1 MIIITTDWEIFLT
14 LLDKVP
20 KESVENAPQV
30 NINITNNVTKC
41 LMINKQKATTFVGL
55 SGKSLDQIAELREKN
70 KLPKVGGKKRQKLS
84 KVKSVKLP
92 ERVSTSIYNIFILL
106 NSKWMFS
113 WQLNG
118 NFYNSAN

>member
-1 MIIITTDWEIFLT
+1 MLT

-20 KESVENAPQV
+20 KESVENDPQV

-41 LMINKQKATTFVGL
+41 LVINKQKATTFVGL

-106 NSKWMFS
+106 NSK
-113 WQLNG
+113 
-118 NFYNSAN
+118 